1 MTKAR
6 IAASIIAASVLTLA
20 GIALPAPSI
29 ASHDSSVI
37 VGPYPGLRCD
47 SASQAI
53 NDPEDCTPLHPLSGL
68 LPLDSQSDPDITIAP
83 CDMAQIPAYTR
94 TDVCVASD
102 GSIISR

>member
-6 IAASIIAASVLTLA
+6 IAASIISASVLTLA

-53 NDPEDCTPLHPLSGL
+53 NDPEDCQRLGSLKGLVPLTHAPIITHSVPLLYGFGVSA
-68 LPLDSQSDPDITIAP
+68 D
-83 CDMAQIPAYTR
+83 
-94 TDVCVASD
+94 
-102 GSIISR
+102 